1 MRAWSG
7 VKGLVISWISI
18 EYLRQQPTW
27 PLVAFLPS
35 YALVD
40 LHLKDMCKNYS
51 MTRIARIFALV
62 GFLVPLHTIADPLIA
77 NCESEIQEN
86 INLYQSIRA
95 ADESDRPHIIIQQKS
110 ELQKLRAEVVKDPI
124 SQIAWTDFYVP
135 ILETM
140 NLVLEDKEYSYDEL
154 RNYLLRDC
162 YERVEKI
169 RRLAREIRSNSVI
182 SLPRFTQVMPRSR
195 AVPTLITPFGKN
207 WVDSNGN
214 VYLAFGNSLRDPYG
228 KEIVRISGKYLHVDG
243 RTFIPFGKGYV
254 DATSGYSIRRF
265 GNGYIDSN
273 GNTAQ
278 PFGRGWVVR

>member
-1 MRAWSG
+1 
-7 VKGLVISWISI
+7 
-18 EYLRQQPTW
+18 
-27 PLVAFLPS
+27 
-35 YALVD
+35 
-40 LHLKDMCKNYS
+40 MCKDYC

-62 GFLVPLHTIADPLIA
+62 GFLVPLHTIADPLIS
-77 NCESEIQEN
+77 NCESEIQEY

-110 ELQKLRAEVVKDPI
+110 ELQKLRAEVVKDSI

-154 RNYLLRDC
+154 RNYLLQDC

-169 RRLAREIRSNSVI
+169 RRLAREILSNSVI
-182 SLPRFTQVMPRSR
+182 SLPRLTQVMPRSR
-195 AVPTLITPFGKN
+195 AVPTLITPFGKY

-214 VYLAFGNSLRDPYG
+214 VYLAFGNSLRDPHG

-243 RTFIPFGKGYV
+243 RTLIPFGKGYV